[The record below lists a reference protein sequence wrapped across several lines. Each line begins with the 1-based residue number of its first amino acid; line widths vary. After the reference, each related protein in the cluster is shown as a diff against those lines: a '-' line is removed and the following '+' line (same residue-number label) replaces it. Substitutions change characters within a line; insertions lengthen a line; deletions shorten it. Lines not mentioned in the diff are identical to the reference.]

1 MRACK
6 ECGAEIAANTSE
18 IYLPEAVNPR
28 HAEPGQPFYFERC
41 PKCSEKR
48 TGCKIEGATLSSPNA
63 VLRGDCPG
71 KDK

>member
-28 HAEPGQPFYFERC
+28 HAEQGQPFYFELC
-41 PKCSEKR
+41 PTCSEKR
-48 TGCKIEGATLSSPNA
+48 TGRKVVGATLSSSNTKGQ
-63 VLRGDCPG
+63 VSE
-71 KDK
+71 

>member
-41 PKCSEKR
+41 PVCSEKR
-48 TGCKIEGATLSSPNA
+48 TGQKPQVAEIVNSSNDT
-63 VLRGDCPG
+63 RFER
-71 KDK
+71 